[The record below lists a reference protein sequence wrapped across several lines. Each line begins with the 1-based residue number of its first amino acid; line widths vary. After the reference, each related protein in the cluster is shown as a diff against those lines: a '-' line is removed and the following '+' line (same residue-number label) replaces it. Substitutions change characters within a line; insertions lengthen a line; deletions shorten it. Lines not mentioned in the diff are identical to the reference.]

1 MDLIRKEY
9 AEYVKKASPNSPLV
23 RDLLGAFLIGGTIC
37 TIGQGIMWLLE
48 RWGVPEEQV
57 GTATSILLVF
67 LGALLTALSIY
78 DDIAQVGG
86 AGTLVPIT
94 GFSNAVVSP
103 AMEFRSEGFI
113 TGTTVKIFAIAGPVL
128 VFGIGAGVIYGLV
141 LWISSL
147 F

>member
-1 MDLIRKEY
+1 MDLTRKEY
-9 AEYVKKASPNSPLV
+9 AEYVKKASPNSPLG

-103 AMEFRSEGFI
+103 AMEFRSEGFV
-113 TGTTVKIFAIAGPVL
+113 TGTAVKIFAIAGPVL
-128 VFGIGAGVIYGLV
+128 VFGVGASVIYGLV
-141 LWISSL
+141 LWLSAL